1 MIEALIRHCLAHR
14 GLVLAAAVLL
24 AAGSLISV
32 RGLTLDAIPD
42 LSDPQ
47 VVLRAS
53 WPGQSPAVVEEQL
66 TYALTSRLRSVPRAR
81 AVRAWSMYGDAFVYV
96 LFEDGTDPYWARSR
110 VLEQLAQVQGQ
121 LPQGARVELGP
132 DATGVGWVY
141 QYALLDRSGN
151 HDLADLRR
159 LQDGWL
165 RYELQRLP
173 GVAEVAAIG
182 GHVRQFE
189 AVIDPLR
196 LQHHGLEYDG
206 LIAAVTAS
214 HAERSGGRLEL
225 GGTDLAIR
233 GEGLVRRLGDLADI
247 PTDVRAG
254 NTALTLGDIAE
265 LRESNAS
272 RNGIAELDG
281 EGEVVGGIV
290 VMRDGGNAREVIAA
304 TQARIEQLRPSL
316 PEGVELVT
324 VYDRSELIDRAIG
337 HLGTKLV
344 VELALVALVC
354 LVYLRHARSALVS
367 VISLPLGLLVALAI
381 LHWQG
386 LSANIMSLGG
396 IAIAIGAMVDA
407 AIVMVE
413 NAHLHLARH
422 ATAQGAP
429 PIGATHW
436 RVVGEACRE
445 VGPALFFSLLI
456 TALSFLPVFMLEG
469 QEGRMFAP
477 LAWTKTW
484 SMVAAAV
491 LAVTLVPVLIG
502 YWVRGH
508 LRPHRDGPI
517 EHLYAPALRY
527 ALTHPRR
534 TLMVAALAC
543 ATALWPLAKLP
554 SEFMP
559 PLEEGDL
566 LFMPTTLASL
576 PPQDAAALLQHV
588 HQAIRSVPEVA
599 QVFGKAGRA
608 DTATDPAP
616 LAMIESVVRLKPRE
630 AWRPGLDRAT
640 LEAELAAAAELP
652 GLVPAWVP
660 PILNRIT
667 MQASGLR
674 TPLGLRV
681 SGDDLDHVTREAERL
696 ATLLA
701 GIPGTRSAF
710 ADRGARARGLRI
722 VPDRAALAQHGLSM
736 AALQNW
742 IGHAI
747 GGAPVIEAFEDRLR
761 VPVVLRLE
769 AEWRDSPEALQALPL
784 RTPAGTTVRLGD
796 LAEIVVEDAPAM
808 ILSEDARLSAYVFID
823 LDDPDLGAWIERAES
838 VLHAHPSSE
847 GGLGW
852 AWTGNFASMERASER
867 LALAVPL
874 TLLVVFGLLYAT
886 FGRFGEAALLMLTLP
901 LATVGGLWLVWALG
915 HATSVA
921 VAVGFIALAGVAAE
935 FGVVMLITLHSAV
948 QAALRDTFGANA
960 AVRRAAVDAALV
972 EGALRRLRP
981 KLMTVTTLFAGLT
994 PMLFGDGVG
1003 AATLERIAA
1012 PMVGGML
1019 SAPLLSLLVLP
1030 AGYRLLVHWR
1040 LRHAPEETS
1049 A

>member
-1 MIEALIRHCLAHR
+1 
-14 GLVLAAAVLL
+14 
-24 AAGSLISV
+24 
-32 RGLTLDAIPD
+32 
-42 LSDPQ
+42 
-47 VVLRAS
+47 
-53 WPGQSPAVVEEQL
+53 
-66 TYALTSRLRSVPRAR
+66 
-81 AVRAWSMYGDAFVYV
+81 
-96 LFEDGTDPYWARSR
+96 
-110 VLEQLAQVQGQ
+110 
-121 LPQGARVELGP
+121 
-132 DATGVGWVY
+132 
-141 QYALLDRSGN
+141 
-151 HDLADLRR
+151 
-159 LQDGWL
+159 
-165 RYELQRLP
+165 
-173 GVAEVAAIG
+173 
-182 GHVRQFE
+182 
-189 AVIDPLR
+189 
-196 LQHHGLEYDG
+196 
-206 LIAAVTAS
+206 
-214 HAERSGGRLEL
+214 
-225 GGTDLAIR
+225 
-233 GEGLVRRLGDLADI
+233 
-247 PTDVRAG
+247 
-254 NTALTLGDIAE
+254 
-265 LRESNAS
+265 
-272 RNGIAELDG
+272 
-281 EGEVVGGIV
+281 
-290 VMRDGGNAREVIAA
+290 
-304 TQARIEQLRPSL
+304 
-316 PEGVELVT
+316 
-324 VYDRSELIDRAIG
+324 
-337 HLGTKLV
+337 
-344 VELALVALVC
+344 
-354 LVYLRHARSALVS
+354 
-367 VISLPLGLLVALAI
+367 
-381 LHWQG
+381 
-386 LSANIMSLGG
+386 
-396 IAIAIGAMVDA
+396 
-407 AIVMVE
+407 
-413 NAHLHLARH
+413 
-422 ATAQGAP
+422 
-429 PIGATHW
+429 
-436 RVVGEACRE
+436 
-445 VGPALFFSLLI
+445 
-456 TALSFLPVFMLEG
+456 
-469 QEGRMFAP
+469 
-477 LAWTKTW
+477 
-484 SMVAAAV
+484 
-491 LAVTLVPVLIG
+491 
-502 YWVRGH
+502 
-508 LRPHRDGPI
+508 
-517 EHLYAPALRY
+517 
-527 ALTHPRR
+527 
-534 TLMVAALAC
+534 
-543 ATALWPLAKLP
+543 
-554 SEFMP
+554 
-559 PLEEGDL
+559 
-566 LFMPTTLASL
+566 MPTTLASL
-576 PPQDAAALLQHV
+576 PPQDAAALLQRV

-667 MQASGLR
+667 MQAS
-674 TPLGLRV
+674 
-681 SGDDLDHVTREAERL
+681 
-696 ATLLA
+696 
-701 GIPGTRSAF
+701 
-710 ADRGARARGLRI
+710 GLRI

-1012 PMVGGML
+1012 PMLGGML